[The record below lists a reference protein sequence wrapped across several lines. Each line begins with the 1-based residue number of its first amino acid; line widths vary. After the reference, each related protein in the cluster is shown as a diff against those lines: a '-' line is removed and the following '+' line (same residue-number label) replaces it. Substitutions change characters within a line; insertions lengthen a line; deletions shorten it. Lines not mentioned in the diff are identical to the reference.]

1 MEIKSP
7 PNDLETLK
15 LILSD
20 YESQAAD
27 KDAYISELEEKIRL
41 LEAVVFGPK
50 SEKMKPRDPE
60 EQKQYRL
67 FDEAENTLA
76 AQADEKG
83 QDIVVP
89 GHVRKKPGR
98 RPLPPDLPRVEVVHD
113 LEEEDKTCRC
123 GTSLTRIGQ
132 EVSEKLDIVPATIQV
147 LRHVRY
153 KYACRGCEG
162 LESEGGA
169 VHTAPMP
176 PQIIPQ
182 GIVTPGLLAH
192 VLTAKFVD
200 GLPFYR
206 QEGQLERMGVDL
218 GRATMA
224 NWAIKTANACQPL
237 IDLMLTEIRLGLVMN
252 LDETTVQVLNEPG
265 RPNTTKSY
273 MWLARGGPPG
283 KPSVLF
289 RYEPSR
295 SGKVA
300 EEIVGDFQGYLQ
312 TDGYLGYDALGQ
324 RPGIRH
330 MGCLAHVRRKF
341 VEVAKAGGGK
351 KSKTGTAARVVDL
364 IANIYQ
370 LEKQA
375 DQQRLEPEQR
385 QSLRQ
390 NEARPLLAKIKAL
403 LDERAPTTPPKSLLG
418 KAITYARNQWERIKV
433 YLENGNLKPDNN
445 LAENAIRPFAVGRKN
460 WLFACAPRGAQ

>member
-1 MEIKSP
+1 LSP
-7 PNDLETLK
+7 P
-15 LILSD
+15 S
-20 YESQAAD
+20 
-27 KDAYISELEEKIRL
+27 
-41 LEAVVFGPK
+41 
-50 SEKMKPRDPE
+50 
-60 EQKQYRL
+60 
-67 FDEAENTLA
+67 
-76 AQADEKG
+76 
-83 QDIVVP
+83 
-89 GHVRKKPGR
+89 
-98 RPLPPDLPRVEVVHD
+98 DLPRVEVIHD
-113 LEEEDKTCRC
+113 LAEEEKTCRC
-123 GTSLTRIGQ
+123 GTPLTRIGQ

-169 VHTAPMP
+169 VRIAPMP

-182 GIVTPGLLAH
+182 GIVTPGLLAY

-206 QEGQLERMGVDL
+206 QEGQLARMGVDL

-224 NWAIKTANACQPL
+224 NWAIKTSHACQPL

-252 LDETTVQVLNEPG
+252 LDETTVQVLGEPG

-283 KPSVLF
+283 RPSVLF
-289 RYEPSR
+289 RYEPTR

-300 EEIVGDFQGYLQ
+300 QEIVGDFQGYLQ

-324 RPGIRH
+324 RPGIHH

-370 LEKQA
+370 VEKRA

-385 QSLRQ
+385 QILRQ

-403 LDERAPTTPPKSLLG
+403 LDERATTTPPKSLLG
-418 KAITYARNQWERIKV
+418 KAIAYARNQWERIEV
-433 YLENGNLKPDNN
+433 YLENGHLRPDNN

-460 WLFACAPRGAQ
+460 WLFAGAPRGAQASANIYSLVETAKANGHEAYAYLRYLFDRLPRAACETDYRALLPQNLDPESVKKAIALA